1 MRAAAITYPYFAPVL
16 MSIYTAGAASA
27 TKKRALLLT
36 AVGARHAARR
46 GQPGLR
52 FARAERKKKAYSA
65 SATQRKPK
73 VAVRSYAS
81 SIRRYLL
88 CLFSSSACG
97 KYQYDPPNAVGA

>member
-1 MRAAAITYPYFAPVL
+1 MFSALAMKPPPLTPFPATK
-16 MSIYTAGAASA
+16 ASA

-36 AVGARHAARR
+36 AIGARHAARR
-46 GQPGLR
+46 GQPGLW